1 MNFLKKGLAQVT
13 AAVEKAREATAA
25 ATSSVDAGASSS
37 GRHAPGAPSTSTSRH
52 APHAPD
58 RDATLAELDPSALP
72 EIRFDERDPD
82 DEHVL
87 FLWTVFAGAP
97 PDSPMQ
103 DEALDSFLDGFSAAY
118 GGWHPRPDPALTGHG
133 AGSTASTG
141 LDSTHP
147 GVLIGCALG
156 HPPGVL
162 CALARATSASRA
174 KLQSALGVGADGA
187 AVRVRGDAFERAAG
201 LGLLRALT
209 IATRSPRNRAVLL
222 REGLLPE
229 LARTLKLATQR
240 LHALAA
246 LAGASEPGG
255 AGGESMGVRAEVT
268 MQVGALQRLCALGAT
283 ILSNYL
289 EVEHLASA
297 EDDAGGGDCGSESPA
312 VKPLLECGIL
322 AVALEMVRVQ
332 RLLHMHPTGPEFES
346 DARRLEGVLLRVV
359 AAALAKSPSAR
370 HALRGAGGVEVLV
383 EGVGAVSTDAKN
395 AVAAGAGLAFDGGW
409 GAPGSWDDPAAAERL
424 HLQLAALDAIRL
436 AVARNARNARLAADA
451 GAFGERLAALLRRC
465 ATESAART
473 MREMQDGMDENATE
487 AGAGAAGTRDA
498 TSSALREAERA
509 PPGEHLSRAFAILRA
524 LAASEGGE
532 DAAGGSGSRVGMGA
546 GVGLVSA
553 SSTGSTGTSREGV
566 FAKIVQAA
574 LDAAEA
580 PLPPKVGVEE
590 SPRVGV
596 EESPRVV
603 AAESPKVVAAESPKV
618 VAAESPPGGSGF
630 VAAAGTPFGDA
641 FDGDAF
647 DGDPFAPSGSSRPAA
662 STTDPSSSPVP
673 LRALHPDDVAVA
685 AAALLRAHVA
695 HFASTTVSSR
705 PRRAVD
711 ALRAAGAWRRLLDS
725 DGAHGERVDGD
736 DDASGGADRWS
747 VRFGVAS
754 RAAAA
759 WLRGAQIAGDVV
771 GHVSA
776 AAADSGDGGNEPEVL
791 AMLETIAARA
801 TQPSA
806 VSLLAPTLERLRS
819 VSPRPTAVALLRAD
833 AAARL
838 GAAAAA
844 QARRWGVHPAAAA
857 AAADAG
863 MLEDVAAASGGAVT
877 AQAAVLSLMGS
888 TLENGGAA
896 AAAAR
901 AAPEL
906 VDLLFNLLWSPQ
918 TRALAVKS
926 LVALIVGG
934 GAGKLP
940 AEERDAW
947 EALLRRYLQ
956 TFPKAR
962 DVAAGRGPPET
973 IGQGLAPLNDVLG
986 GLRAALGGFGGAA
999 LRAHFASDGGQAYVQ
1014 VVSLLNGEY
1023 LGAKESEGV
1032 VLDVLATLRSLLAG
1046 SESAAAAFG
1055 RDVGYETFAAALEAA
1070 WGDVPISEQL
1080 LVRVMEVAAECDF
1093 PEGFRDDTDDAARRP
1108 IRNPGMLPV
1117 FLSLLRRADPG
1128 LQIRGVSS
1136 LRDVLAESVASRA
1149 AADQADLL
1157 GALLDWFAAVAVASE
1172 DEFRASKDPED
1183 EHADEKKPEKTE
1195 SSSLRERLASCVEL
1209 CAAHSLSARHFRTSF
1224 RILRDASVGVE
1235 SRRLLLRTLGAA
1247 ARREGPA
1254 AYFDLA
1260 GDDGAS
1266 SSSGAG
1272 SLSLRRPPAW
1282 PSGRGGYTF
1291 AAWMRVEAFPADGA
1305 RRVAL
1310 FAMRTASGL
1319 GVAAELS
1326 PRGVEL
1332 STLSPGASGAAKSE
1346 AASLDA
1352 PLGERRWT
1360 FLVVSHTPGRPP
1372 LSAASAKLYVDGEAA
1387 ATRKLRFPR
1396 VTEPLTACCVGAF
1409 DDFDAAAAAAA
1420 AAASGG
1426 WSTGISGAA
1435 AAPFRGQLGA
1445 VRFFDDALGANAV
1458 AAMYA
1463 LGPDYLGA
1471 FSPAETAAGVAL
1483 AGVGMSPSEA
1493 REARESLAP
1502 RLQLSLNAAAA
1513 AGRSCYS
1520 TVGDAGGGLL
1530 AFLGTVKDAIQGKIQ
1545 DGIAGGI
1552 AGGVPGA
1559 IAGVISGGVGP
1570 EDRSD
1575 PSRAVAA
1582 ELVGAARVCATHS
1595 AKDIVHCLG
1604 GVHVLLP
1611 LVAPPSTESPDSAAD
1626 AAIAADAVDLLAALL
1641 EGSRLNQEALH
1652 ATGGFALLAHL
1663 LRRDGGRR
1671 LSPATLPAAERLV
1684 RAAGRFAWAG
1694 PGGDQGRAAV
1704 RLLLDLRLWGAPA
1717 VPAETLAA
1725 HATFLRK
1732 LARRD
1737 PAALRSLLPPPTL
1750 VDAAAEAPPAERD
1763 PIVARRRR
1771 RALLSVAATLL
1782 PGAVPAAYAEL
1793 AAAAVCAVEEAGEMP
1808 DAVGG
1813 AVATDVLEATVEMLQ
1828 PGQPTRAPLARAF
1841 AAECGGP
1848 AAVLAPLA
1856 RPHAETRALAIR
1868 LLAALLPRSRNDGGG
1883 PGSGTGAHA
1892 SAAVGFEKFAAAPGA
1907 FVHSISSTFA
1917 GGSSGGAGAG
1927 GSGTGTAS
1935 GSSRSL
1941 QAPPG
1946 LFAAVAESLLMYPL
1960 TPDIRAALFE
1970 LVLGGQPVPAPRAP
1984 ADRDSREGKTLKSR
1998 AEAGYRAASKVASAA
2013 ASKAARFM
2021 GGGGAAAATTTG
2033 SEFGGALLRPDAD
2046 ASSRGVP
2053 GIVHAAAAGLLLR
2066 LLEKCPDA
2074 QMREGVLELLLRL
2087 VEGAPANA
2095 QALLEQAGWQEWLVP
2110 GARGRSRERESGEDE
2125 RRDGDANPTEREL
2138 TFRMFRALH
2147 AHAVLRTH
2155 GGASAVETSI
2165 AVIAAAADRGGFD
2178 GAAASRRV
2186 FADAFDALLEPGD
2199 LADGDGT
2206 PEGGDGAWT
2215 VLERP
2220 ALSASPCG
2228 ENLWALVP
2236 LVDAVAA
2243 EAAKEA
2249 ERAAN
2254 DPAGD
2259 DSAGDSGGERLPGGP
2274 GGGSARA
2281 AASGGVDSPLDAHAW
2296 RMFDATWRIM
2306 EALANPSGSGGGVGL
2321 NRTASGSDR
2330 APGSVPPEDDPGGTE
2345 DFEFEF
2351 GGGGS
2356 RRRAA
2361 AQRAALQ
2368 RVAFRLVLVYVHH
2381 APMAS
2386 ATAAAEALESL
2397 LPALLARDAGASGG
2411 RRGGGRERGR
2421 QPGGEKASASAR
2433 LHLFLTSLVR
2443 AESAFANVDPGRAR
2457 LAERLVAAAAGGER
2471 IFWGEARSRGG
2482 RGRRGGRGGGGGE
2495 RRWTARARAPS
2506 QPPWYHPALGWG
2518 WGASRAHLRS
2528 EGGGGGGGGGAGR
2541 PPRVGRASRR
2551 RRRRGG
2557 RRSGRLRPPTQ
2568 RRTRAPRT
2576 SPRRARGAVRS
2587 RASAPR
2593 PGARRARG
2601 RGADVGSPMARFVPR
2616 VDRGERRVG
2625 RRRRPGPRRAS
2636 PVPVETR

>member
-1 MNFLKKGLAQVT
+1 M
-13 AAVEKAREATAA
+13 
-25 ATSSVDAGASSS
+25 
-37 GRHAPGAPSTSTSRH
+37 
-52 APHAPD
+52 
-58 RDATLAELDPSALP
+58 
-72 EIRFDERDPD
+72 
-82 DEHVL
+82 
-87 FLWTVFAGAP
+87 
-97 PDSPMQ
+97 
-103 DEALDSFLDGFSAAY
+103 
-118 GGWHPRPDPALTGHG
+118 
-133 AGSTASTG
+133 
-141 LDSTHP
+141 
-147 GVLIGCALG
+147 
-156 HPPGVL
+156 
-162 CALARATSASRA
+162 
-174 KLQSALGVGADGA
+174 
-187 AVRVRGDAFERAAG
+187 
-201 LGLLRALT
+201 
-209 IATRSPRNRAVLL
+209 
-222 REGLLPE
+222 
-229 LARTLKLATQR
+229 
-240 LHALAA
+240 
-246 LAGASEPGG
+246 
-255 AGGESMGVRAEVT
+255 
-268 MQVGALQRLCALGAT
+268 
-283 ILSNYL
+283 
-289 EVEHLASA
+289 
-297 EDDAGGGDCGSESPA
+297 
-312 VKPLLECGIL
+312 
-322 AVALEMVRVQ
+322 
-332 RLLHMHPTGPEFES
+332 
-346 DARRLEGVLLRVV
+346 
-359 AAALAKSPSAR
+359 
-370 HALRGAGGVEVLV
+370 
-383 EGVGAVSTDAKN
+383 
-395 AVAAGAGLAFDGGW
+395 
-409 GAPGSWDDPAAAERL
+409 
-424 HLQLAALDAIRL
+424 
-436 AVARNARNARLAADA
+436 
-451 GAFGERLAALLRRC
+451 
-465 ATESAART
+465 
-473 MREMQDGMDENATE
+473 
-487 AGAGAAGTRDA
+487 
-498 TSSALREAERA
+498 
-509 PPGEHLSRAFAILRA
+509 
-524 LAASEGGE
+524 
-532 DAAGGSGSRVGMGA
+532 
-546 GVGLVSA
+546 
-553 SSTGSTGTSREGV
+553 
-566 FAKIVQAA
+566 
-574 LDAAEA
+574 
-580 PLPPKVGVEE
+580 
-590 SPRVGV
+590 
-596 EESPRVV
+596 
-603 AAESPKVVAAESPKV
+603 
-618 VAAESPPGGSGF
+618 
-630 VAAAGTPFGDA
+630 
-641 FDGDAF
+641 
-647 DGDPFAPSGSSRPAA
+647 
-662 STTDPSSSPVP
+662 
-673 LRALHPDDVAVA
+673 
-685 AAALLRAHVA
+685 
-695 HFASTTVSSR
+695 
-705 PRRAVD
+705 
-711 ALRAAGAWRRLLDS
+711 
-725 DGAHGERVDGD
+725 
-736 DDASGGADRWS
+736 
-747 VRFGVAS
+747 
-754 RAAAA
+754 
-759 WLRGAQIAGDVV
+759 
-771 GHVSA
+771 
-776 AAADSGDGGNEPEVL
+776 
-791 AMLETIAARA
+791 
-801 TQPSA
+801 
-806 VSLLAPTLERLRS
+806 
-819 VSPRPTAVALLRAD
+819 
-833 AAARL
+833 
-838 GAAAAA
+838 
-844 QARRWGVHPAAAA
+844 
-857 AAADAG
+857 
-863 MLEDVAAASGGAVT
+863 
-877 AQAAVLSLMGS
+877 
-888 TLENGGAA
+888 
-896 AAAAR
+896 
-901 AAPEL
+901 
-906 VDLLFNLLWSPQ
+906 
-918 TRALAVKS
+918 
-926 LVALIVGG
+926 
-934 GAGKLP
+934 
-940 AEERDAW
+940 
-947 EALLRRYLQ
+947 
-956 TFPKAR
+956 
-962 DVAAGRGPPET
+962 
-973 IGQGLAPLNDVLG
+973 
-986 GLRAALGGFGGAA
+986 
-999 LRAHFASDGGQAYVQ
+999 
-1014 VVSLLNGEY
+1014 
-1023 LGAKESEGV
+1023 
-1032 VLDVLATLRSLLAG
+1032 
-1046 SESAAAAFG
+1046 
-1055 RDVGYETFAAALEAA
+1055 
-1070 WGDVPISEQL
+1070 
-1080 LVRVMEVAAECDF
+1080 
-1093 PEGFRDDTDDAARRP
+1093 
-1108 IRNPGMLPV
+1108 

-1332 STLSPGASGAAKSE
+1332 STFSPGASGAAKSE

-2125 RRDGDANPTEREL
+2125 RRDSDANPTEREL

-2397 LPALLARDAGASGG
+2397 LPALLARDAGASRADVAAADGSG
-2411 RRGGGRERGR
+2411 GR

-2457 LAERLVAAAAGGER
+2457 LAERLVAAAAGAGKDLLGGSALAGGVVGVAGG
-2471 IFWGEARSRGG
+2471 GEAGG
-2482 RGRRGGRGGGGGE
+2482 GTPMDGARAGAIAAAVVSSSAGVGGGGLRGLISDQKAAAGAAE
-2495 RRWTARARAPS
+2495 EAREGRRVSDALRDAAVGAGDAAAVAYAHQRNAERALRERHRVALAALCDRERQRRALARAAHEEEAQTLDRRWRDLYRELTGESGAWAAAADPDPDAPPPYRWKLDKVEDSSQRRLRLKRDYQYVQYRDERGRDAGAEDEFDGGDSDAGAARIAE
-2506 QPPWYHPALGWG
+2506 ALGAIKLSG
-2518 WGASRAHLRS
+2518 GDVADDDDEAASRAEAESEAAQAAQAAQAEADREAVELSREDRGKVLLSVPATLVNAKRTVGGRVDVSRAWVHFVADKDDEHASGGGTSVDTNAGELPRSKKRFWRWSTTRVDEVHHARYRLQHVAVEIFLSDRTSAFLAFADRKTARDAAARIAACKPGITLMDRRRKLEAAARAQERWRRRELSTFDYVMALNTLAGRTRNDLTQYPVFPWVLSDYESDTIDLNNPRVFRDLSKPVGALDPKRLEQFEERYTLLAEDPDALAPPFHYGSHYSSAGIVLFYLLRLEPFTALGRQLQGGLFDHADRLFSSVAETWRACLTSTADVKELIPEFYSLPEFLENANAFHLGTRQDGVAVGDVELPPWAKGSTHEFVRVMREALESETVSARIHEWIDLVFGAAQHGPEAVRRKNVFHHLTYEGSVNLGAVADPAQRAAAEAQIINFGQTPAQLFKKAHPRRAPPLAPLPPLRHAPHAVALASVSGAASPSPVAFLSVAEEGVGGSAAAAGGAASRVIVMTADRHVWVHRFARRS
-2528 EGGGGGGGGGAGR
+2528 SSANGSLGAVEGGTRRAIECEVNPPARVVSPFAADAISGPQCFATLANDRVLLSCGHWDHGLRAVATEDGRELQIATGHRDLVTCLAVASPGGAAGGRAWAPASGNKPSFAGFDLGDQGWSEHGGGATAVVVSGSR
-2541 PPRVGRASRR
+2541 DTTIAVWDVSPPPGGWGGPNAKVSFAKGGGLGQQPKRTLFGHNDAVTCVAASAELDLVAS
-2551 RRRRGG
+2551 GG
-2557 RRSGRLRPPTQ
+2557 ADGAVLLHALRSGRYLRAT
-2568 RRTRAPRT
+2568 RRGR
-2576 SPRRARGAVRS
+2576 SS
-2587 RASAPR
+2587 RAST
-2593 PGARRARG
+2593 GATDRGHERGTPTWICLVEARISTARVLVYCADRLSLAAHG
-2601 RGADVGSPMARFVPR
+2601 VNDGWDASPLATAAVAERLHALALTPDERYLVTGGEKGAVVVRGAHDLAPWARY
-2616 VDRGERRVG
+2616 DG
-2625 RRRRPGPRRAS
+2625 PGPAITAMHVTADDCVVGGLADGRIAVWAS
-2636 PVPVETR
+2636 TTA

>member
-118 GGWHPRPDPALTGHG
+118 GGWHPLPDPALTGHG

-141 LDSTHP
+141 LDSTLP
-147 GVLIGCALG
+147 DVLIGCALG

-162 CALARATSASRA
+162 CALARAVSASRA

-359 AAALAKSPSAR
+359 GAALAKSPSAR

-473 MREMQDGMDENATE
+473 MREMQGGMDENATG

-498 TSSALREAERA
+498 TSTALREAERA

-553 SSTGSTGTSREGV
+553 SSTGSTGTSCEGV

-590 SPRVGV
+590 SPQVGV

-603 AAESPKVVAAESPKV
+603 TAESPKVVT
-618 VAAESPPGGSGF
+618 AESPPGGSGF

-647 DGDPFAPSGSSRPAA
+647 DGDAFDGDPFAPSGSSRPAA
-662 STTDPSSSPVP
+662 PTTDPSSSPVP

-896 AAAAR
+896 AAAAAR

-906 VDLLFNLLWSPQ
+906 VDLLFSLLWSPQ

-956 TFPKAR
+956 TLPKAR

-986 GLRAALGGFGGAA
+986 GLRATLGGFGGAA

-1032 VLDVLATLRSLLAG
+1032 VLDALATLRSLLAG

-1055 RDVGYETFAAALEAA
+1055 RDVGYGTFAAALEAA

-1093 PEGFRDDTDDAARRP
+1093 PEGFRDDANDAARRHESTDRRAGRL

-1172 DEFRASKDPED
+1172 DVASSNDD
-1183 EHADEKKPEKTE
+1183 ENADENIPDDAE

-1291 AAWMRVEAFPADGA
+1291 AAWMRVEAFPADGV

-1332 STLSPGASGAAKSE
+1332 STFSPGASGAAKSE

-1883 PGSGTGAHA
+1883 PGSGTSAHA
-1892 SAAVGFEKFAAAPGA
+1892 SAAVGFEKIAAAPGA

-1946 LFAAVAESLLMYPL
+1946 LFPAVAESLLMYPL
-1960 TPDIRAALFE
+1960 TPEIRAALFE

-1998 AEAGYRAASKVASAA
+1998 AEAGYRAASKAASAA
-2013 ASKAARFM
+2013 ASKAASAAASAASAAGRFM

-2066 LLEKCPDA
+2066 LLEKCPDT

-2110 GARGRSRERESGEDE
+2110 GVRGQSRDCESGEDE
-2125 RRDGDANPTEREL
+2125 RRDGDARPTEREL

-2199 LADGDGT
+2199 LADGNGK

-2249 ERAAN
+2249 ERSAN
-2254 DPAGD
+2254 DPASD
-2259 DSAGDSGGERLPGGP
+2259 DSGGDSGGGRFPGAP

-2330 APGSVPPEDDPGGTE
+2330 APGSVPPEDDPGGAE
-2345 DFEFEF
+2345 DLEFEF

-2386 ATAAAEALESL
+2386 ATSAAEALESL
-2397 LPALLARDAGASGG
+2397 LPALLARDAGASRTDAAAADGSG
-2411 RRGGGRERGR
+2411 GR

-2457 LAERLVAAAAGGER
+2457 LAERLVAAAAGAGKDLLGGSALAGGVVGVAGGGE
-2471 IFWGEARSRGG
+2471 GGGGTPMDGARAGAIAAAVVSYSAGV
-2482 RGRRGGRGGGGGE
+2482 GGGGGF
-2495 RRWTARARAPS
+2495 
-2506 QPPWYHPALGWG
+2506 
-2518 WGASRAHLRS
+2518 
-2528 EGGGGGGGGGAGR
+2528 EGSS
-2541 PPRVGRASRR
+2541 PIR
-2551 RRRRGG
+2551 RRRRGQRRRRG
-2557 RRSGRLRPPTQ
+2557 KVAACRTHFATPPSARGTPRRSPTPTNATPNARSANVTASRS
-2568 RRTRAPRT
+2568 RRCAIASVSAALWRAPRT
-2576 SPRRARGAVRS
+2576 RK
-2587 RASAPR
+2587 
-2593 PGARRARG
+2593 
-2601 RGADVGSPMARFVPR
+2601 
-2616 VDRGERRVG
+2616 
-2625 RRRRPGPRRAS
+2625 RRRRWIADGATCTAS
-2636 PVPVETR
+2636 